1 MLNKKREKARK
12 FSNKKNDQKFH
23 NVYFSYTKIFINI
36 IYIYIDPS
44 ASNLYEA
51 CHFIL
56 YSIMVKTTN

>member
-23 NVYFSYTKIFINI
+23 NVYFSHIKMFINI
-36 IYIYIDPS
+36 IYIDPS

-56 YSIMVKTTN
+56 YSIMV